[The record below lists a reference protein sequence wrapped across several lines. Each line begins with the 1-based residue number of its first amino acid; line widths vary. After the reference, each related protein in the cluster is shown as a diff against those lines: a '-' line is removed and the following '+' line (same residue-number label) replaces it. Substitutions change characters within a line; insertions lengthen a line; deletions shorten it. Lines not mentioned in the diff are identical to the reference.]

1 MKIKSIKKYSYY
13 KVELE
18 DSEKNEV
25 YSIHV
30 LQTDEGKII
39 PMEEGDYYIMQKFG
53 GNEKFNNEFEE
64 KIKEQ

>member
-1 MKIKSIKKYSYY
+1 MKIKNIKKYPYY
-13 KVELE
+13 EVELE
-18 DSEKNEV
+18 NPENKEV
-25 YSIHV
+25 YIIHV

-53 GNEKFNNEFEE
+53 GNEKFNKEFKE